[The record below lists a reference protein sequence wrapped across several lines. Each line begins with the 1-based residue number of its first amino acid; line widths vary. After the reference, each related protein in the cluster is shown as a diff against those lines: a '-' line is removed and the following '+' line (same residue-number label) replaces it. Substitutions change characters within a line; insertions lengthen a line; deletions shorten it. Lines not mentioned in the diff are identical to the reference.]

1 MRIATLQADED
12 LAQLT
17 RRVFRSRTKGG
28 LADAEKAILK
38 ANPQLKDS
46 DRLTPGTIVV
56 IPDVPGA
63 APTAEATSIGGIAAN
78 LLSGAQ
84 QQIKDLR
91 ESVLPGLNRQE
102 QAAKNTLEQLR
113 LRELQELAKGNPELA
128 KRLPEITRNAEE
140 NLKRLAVLTK
150 TQQTAFDELD
160 KDLQGLVDSLGGPQ
174 EAKPTRPTP
183 GELRGKRRRSPG

>member
-1 MRIATLQADED
+1 MRLATLQADED

-17 RRVFRSRTKGG
+17 RRVYRSRAKGG

-38 ANPQLKDS
+38 ANPQLRDR

-63 APTAEATSIGGIAAN
+63 TPTTEATSIGGIAAN

-91 ESVLPGLNRQE
+91 ESVQPGLNRQE

-128 KRLPEITRNAEE
+128 KRLPEITKTAEE

-150 TQQTAFDELD
+150 TQQAAFDELA
-160 KDLQGLVDSLGGPQ
+160 KDLQRLVDSLGGPQ
-174 EAKPTRPTP
+174 EARPTRPAP
-183 GELRGKRRRSPG
+183 GDLRAPRRRPGD